1 MNLTVGST
9 IRWNERSALQNVES
23 NGLHSRLDG
32 LHSNSLNQT
41 VYTPTEQIQWSA
53 LRIVVFAGLHDKQ
66 KWRPV

>member
-1 MNLTVGST
+1 MVWR
-9 IRWNERSALQNVES
+9 IWRSAIQIGEFHDGHFLTPILE
-23 NGLHSRLDG
+23 LDG